1 MRNNDCRVY
10 IIILWFSGRR
20 HTSKQEHCIG
30 LMYVPR
36 VGNIWWFLIL
46 RIAREIMCDRSNY
59 CIYGWNRFVLRK
71 VLTLLT
77 LPSGNT
83 DDIRWDT
90 PQHVL
95 VDDVEGTDRPEIWPG
110 TLVVLLLL
118 SACPLTVWSS
128 GKDYSNPRILDFY
141 NLHKPD
147 EDMYDRTT
155 SPRMPWFVVSYSRM
169 VSRLILSRHDVGLQ
183 VVGQPA
189 RDLARHFVQRYF
201 YLLPI
206 VHSWSIKCLQMELSS
221 ENKGLHMLTSGA
233 ANSFRIMSA
242 AFIEP
247 YTGNAFLI
255 ASAGV

>member
-1 MRNNDCRVY
+1 
-10 IIILWFSGRR
+10 
-20 HTSKQEHCIG
+20 
-30 LMYVPR
+30 
-36 VGNIWWFLIL
+36 
-46 RIAREIMCDRSNY
+46 
-59 CIYGWNRFVLRK
+59 
-71 VLTLLT
+71 
-77 LPSGNT
+77 
-83 DDIRWDT
+83 
-90 PQHVL
+90 
-95 VDDVEGTDRPEIWPG
+95 
-110 TLVVLLLL
+110 
-118 SACPLTVWSS
+118 
-128 GKDYSNPRILDFY
+128 
-141 NLHKPD
+141 
-147 EDMYDRTT
+147 
-155 SPRMPWFVVSYSRM
+155 MPWFVVSYSRM

>member
-1 MRNNDCRVY
+1 MLFFSTVLYYALVGTCSFFETVKKSPIERHPRIASPSLPFLGAIIFDLTDLVMRNNDCRVY

-118 SACPLTVWSS
+118 SACPLTVIF
-128 GKDYSNPRILDFY
+128 RQ
-141 NLHKPD
+141 
-147 EDMYDRTT
+147 
-155 SPRMPWFVVSYSRM
+155 
-169 VSRLILSRHDVGLQ
+169 GLQ
-183 VVGQPA
+183 
-189 RDLARHFVQRYF
+189 
-201 YLLPI
+201 
-206 VHSWSIKCLQMELSS
+206 
-221 ENKGLHMLTSGA
+221 
-233 ANSFRIMSA
+233 
-242 AFIEP
+242 
-247 YTGNAFLI
+247 
-255 ASAGV
+255 